1 MSGAGRDIVMS
12 RIVLFVFLSGAVWA
26 ATDAN
31 LSSTKDRGVVSVA
44 VEPEL
49 SDGRLMMKIVA
60 FNRLRE
66 PASFSDA
73 NVKVATAAG
82 KSVELIP
89 LEQLIRDEERAVH
102 SQNEKISV
110 SDHNPSNYS
119 HPGIPTNGVGGGG
132 EPDVGGFAGAN
143 NPTSGVVSAH
153 TPTKVTPHAD
163 PQLDARIANLKAA
176 ILHPMTIAPA
186 TAAGGEVVTE
196 KLRFSRK
203 DPRTL
208 HVVVDFNGEQHE
220 FEVEAP
226 REGARR

>member
-1 MSGAGRDIVMS
+1 MSGAGRDIAVN
-12 RIVLFVFLSGAVWA
+12 RIVLLVFLSGAVWA
-26 ATDAN
+26 ATDAG
-31 LSSTKDRGVVSVA
+31 LSSTKDHGVVSVV
-44 VEPEL
+44 VEPQL

-60 FNRLRE
+60 FNRTRE

-73 NVKVATAAG
+73 NVKVTTAAG
-82 KSVELIP
+82 NTVALIP
-89 LEQLIRDEERAVH
+89 LEQLIRDEQRAVR

-143 NPTSGVVSAH
+143 NPTSGVVSSH
-153 TPTKVTPHAD
+153 TPTAATPHAD
-163 PQLDARIANLKAA
+163 PQLDARIANLNAA

-196 KLRFSRK
+196 KLKFSRK
-203 DPRTL
+203 EPRTL
-208 HVVVDFNGEQHE
+208 HVLVDFNGEQHE
-220 FEVEAP
+220 FQIEAP
-226 REGARR
+226 REGARH